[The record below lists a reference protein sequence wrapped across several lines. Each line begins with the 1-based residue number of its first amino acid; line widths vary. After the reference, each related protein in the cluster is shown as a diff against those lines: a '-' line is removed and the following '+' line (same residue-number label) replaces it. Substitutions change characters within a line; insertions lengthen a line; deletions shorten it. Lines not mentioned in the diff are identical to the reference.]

1 MTDAIPRPESEWRRH
16 DHQTHLGINMVRVSR
31 DVRRRS
37 ELCDGPHALIA
48 KRAFERYE
56 EQCCPELNVQRRCGS
71 GES

>member
-16 DHQTHLGINMVRVSR
+16 YQERLGISMVRLSG

-37 ELCDGPHALIA
+37 ELRGGPHALIA
-48 KRAFERYE
+48 KRAFERHE
-56 EQCCPELNVQRRCGS
+56 DQCCRELDVQRRCGS